1 MTKKLILLFLIVML
15 ADNCHARELS
25 KLRISGKAERMPGE
39 LIDRDVRDINGEVCA
54 GIIVITDLTGF
65 AYASGNNIVKINS
78 TTPGKDFIFLSPGE
92 RFLEIF
98 CTGFEPMKIILN
110 EYGIRLHSGE
120 VWQIKVT
127 GDKKPD
133 VFPINIITE
142 PKGAEV
148 FIDSISKGTGTTF
161 ETSAGEHFL
170 RFELKGYK
178 TLKTKVTISTKN
190 ILFNYKLSAIEQE
203 IVEIRSSPNEASIY
217 LDGISEGTTDNQIF
231 RFSGKYKLRLTKSG
245 YFDVEKEI
253 EVKEEVPN
261 RFFFTLVKNMS
272 TLKLNIIPSDAEV
285 EINNKNYGEAREIE
299 LAPGSHQLV
308 IKKTGYRESRETIT
322 LALNQPA
329 TKTITLEPLTGS
341 LQVKVTPIEAE
352 VNLLK
357 NGQIIE
363 NWKGA
368 KNIRNLII
376 GSYELEI
383 RLDGYEKNT
392 KNIEIREGRTTA
404 EEIILKKTEKIIP
417 LTSNIPESCPP
428 VINYAG
434 KIYNIAQIGSQFWLK
449 ENLDVGTMTDV
460 KQNQSNDG
468 RIEKYCYNNDPG
480 NCTKYGGLYQWNEAM
495 AYSAVPRTKGI
506 CPAGWHIPTQSEL
519 KILKTSVNGSALKA
533 KGQGTGSA
541 AGTNTS
547 GFSALLAGCRYNYGY
562 FYFLADQTYFWS
574 STDYFDTNAYSMNL
588 IGDDKKIYL
597 NDYDKSYGFSIR
609 CLRDN

>member
-1 MTKKLILLFLIVML
+1 MIKKLLLLFLMVL
-15 ADNCHARELS
+15 PVNSHARELS

-110 EYGIRLHSGE
+110 KYGIRLNSGE

-161 ETSAGEHFL
+161 ETSTGEHFL
-170 RFELKGYK
+170 RIELKGYK
-178 TLKTKVTISTKN
+178 ILETKIAVSIKN

-203 IVEIRSSPNEASIY
+203 IVEIRSSPNDATIY
-217 LDGISEGTTDNQIF
+217 LDGISEGITDNQIF
-231 RFSGKYKLRLTKSG
+231 RFPGNYKLRLTKSG

-253 EVKEEVPN
+253 EVKEDTVN
-261 RFFFTLVKNMS
+261 RFLFALVKNTS
-272 TLKLNIIPSDAEV
+272 TLKLDITPSGAEV
-285 EINNKNYGEAREIE
+285 EINNKNYGNAGEIE

-308 IKKTGYRESRETIT
+308 IRKPGYREVKKIITIE
-322 LALNQPA
+322 LNQPV
-329 TKTITLEPLTGS
+329 TETITLEPVTGS

-357 NGQIIE
+357 NGKVIE

-368 KNIRNLII
+368 GTIRDLII
-376 GSYELEI
+376 GSYELEAQ
-383 RLDGYEKNT
+383 LDGYEKCT
-392 KNIEIREGRTTA
+392 KRIELTEGTTTMK
-404 EEIILKKTEKIIP
+404 EMILKESGIMIP
-417 LTSNIPESCPP
+417 PDSGCDSQIT
-428 VINYAG
+428 YAN
-434 KIYNIAQIGSQFWLK
+434 KIYNIVKTGSQCWLK
-449 ENLDVGTMTDV
+449 ENLDTGIMIDG
-460 KQNQSNDG
+460 KQDAVNNG
-468 RIEKYCYNNDPG
+468 KIEKYCYDNDPD
-480 NCTKYGGLYQWNEAM
+480 NCAKYGGLYQWNEAM
-495 AYSAVPRTKGI
+495 AYSTIPGTKGI
-506 CPAGWHIPTQSEL
+506 CPDGWHIPTKAEYQTL
-519 KILKTSVNGSALKA
+519 KATVEDDGNALKA
-533 KGQGTGSA
+533 DRQGIENG

-547 GFSALLAGCRYNYGY
+547 GFSALLAGYRYYNGFFSSLAGY
-562 FYFLADQTYFWS
+562 TSYWS
-574 STDYFDTNAYSMNL
+574 STDYNTTDAYYMYLYNNDSSTSMYNYN
-588 IGDDKKIYL
+588 K
-597 NDYDKSYGFSIR
+597 NYGFSIR
-609 CLRDN
+609 CLKDN